1 MGVTLIRQNSDTPN
15 VSNTDDAR
23 MIRFAYGGRNG
34 VVKGYGQ
41 ECAYSVNGK
50 TFSIGSGCIVLQGWE
65 VRLDANGWEITVG
78 VSNVSRSFCVYL
90 EINLATQTAEI
101 KTAYNTGT
109 ANYPSLMAGDNLTR
123 NTTGTARIHLYH
135 FSAGADGTII
145 DGSATAISNV
155 KKLFSVL
162 DYDPTLALQVEVNE
176 LSARVDA
183 LGFKS
188 GVATVVNSEKWTA
201 NSVTGIVVN
210 TLQKQGKYCLFN
222 IELYSANYVSTNAD
236 IQLSIPDG
244 FKPKNYTSGIADVMY
259 FGYVGVYP
267 NQEAKYVSVAVSFSI
282 TTDGT
287 VLIPVSGVTDIADL
301 RIVGAETAFIR
312 NSGWEIQ

>member
-41 ECAYSVNGK
+41 ECAYTVDGK
-50 TFSIGSGCIVLQGWE
+50 KFSIGSGCIVLQGWE
-65 VRLDANGWEITVG
+65 VRLDANGWEMNAGTSTAG
-78 VSNVSRSFCVYL
+78 MSYCVFL
-90 EINLATQTAEI
+90 EINLAAQTAQI
-101 KTAYNTGT
+101 KSQPVGGLG
-109 ANYPSLMAGDNLTR
+109 NYPSVPLSDDLTR
-123 NTTGTARIHLYH
+123 NTTGTAYMHLYH

-145 DGSATAISNV
+145 DGSATALYNV
-155 KKLFSVL
+155 KKMFSVIGYVQEEI
-162 DYDPTLALQVEVNE
+162 DE

-183 LGFKS
+183 LGFKT
-188 GVATVVNSEKWTA
+188 GVATLVTSEDWTL

-210 TLQKQGKYCLFN
+210 TLQKQGKYSLLN
-222 IELYSANYVSTNAD
+222 VEIYSANYLYTNTD

-244 FKPKNYTSGIADVMY
+244 FKPKNYISGIADVTY

-267 NQEAKYVSVAVSFSI
+267 NQEEKYVSVAVNFSI
-282 TTDGT
+282 STDGT
-287 VLIPVSGVTDIADL
+287 LLIPVSSVTEIADL
-301 RIVGAETAFIR
+301 RIVGAFTAVIR